1 MTREQMMEIFE
12 KSCANWG
19 FDFDKDDTGPN
30 GVIYASYETGIMF
43 GMFMQGFDTAKE
55 HFGVEE

>member
-1 MTREQMMEIFE
+1 MTREHRMALFE
-12 KSCANWG
+12 KSCAGWG
-19 FDFDKDDTGPN
+19 FDFAKDDTGPN

-43 GMFMQGFDTAKE
+43 GMFDVGFDAAKT

>member
-1 MTREQMMEIFE
+1 MMEIFE

-43 GMFMQGFDTAKE
+43 GMFMQGFDTAKQ

>member
-12 KSCANWG
+12 KSCADWG
-19 FDFDKDDTGPN
+19 FDFAKDDTGPN

-43 GMFMQGFDTAKE
+43 GMFAVGFDTAKE
-55 HFGVEE
+55 RFGVEE

>member
-1 MTREQMMEIFE
+1 MTREQMMVLFE
-12 KSCANWG
+12 KSCADWG

-30 GVIYASYETGIMF
+30 GIIYASYETGIMF
-43 GMFMQGFDTAKE
+43 GMFDVGFDAAKT

>member
-1 MTREQMMEIFE
+1 MALFE
-12 KSCANWG
+12 KSCADWG
-19 FDFDKDDTGPN
+19 FDFTKDDTGPN

-43 GMFMQGFDTAKE
+43 GMFMQGFDTAKQ